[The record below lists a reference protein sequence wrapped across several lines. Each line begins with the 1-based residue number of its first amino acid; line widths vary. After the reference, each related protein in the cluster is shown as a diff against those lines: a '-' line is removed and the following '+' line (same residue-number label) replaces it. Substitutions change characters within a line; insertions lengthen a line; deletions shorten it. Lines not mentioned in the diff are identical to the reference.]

1 MARDEAELYN
11 SIEDRG
17 LPRNLSGL
25 YQQIAVVGDMYRR
38 CEEKLVQLRDLVESG
53 EVHLKMKNESILDH
67 ALEVTLPAVHRW
79 LIDVDDVYDT
89 VRASLLS
96 TVTWNRVVGAFPQIP
111 RNDVADWLADSMQVF
126 AESGYGL
133 VRYVPVREAHELDL
147 AVNHAVDMMKTIK
160 TTVDTIGKA

>member
-1 MARDEAELYN
+1 MTRNESDLYEAVVEHGMPQQLDEL
-11 SIEDRG
+11 R
-17 LPRNLSGL
+17 
-25 YQQIAVVGDMYRR
+25 QHIAVVGDMYRR

-53 EVHLKMKNESILDH
+53 EVHLTTKNESILDH

-79 LIDVDDVYDT
+79 LVDVDDVYDT
-89 VRASLLS
+89 VRTSLLS
-96 TVTWNRVVGAFPQIP
+96 TVTWNRIVSAFPQIP
-111 RNDVADWLADSMQVF
+111 PNDVADWLADSMQVF

-147 AVNHAVDMMKTIK
+147 AVNHAVDVMKTIK